1 MKIHTVIDYVEMR
14 MSGFKMT
21 HDKVLFVLE
30 SHSVQIFFGELCHE
44 FIGKTGSVGIVKTD
58 GDMSRRILLA
68 GHKSVYRLKGLH
80 HSGVVGYENLIVSDD
95 APCVGR
101 VFFRVV
107 KLSCHV
113 PHDIVKR
120 AAFKDSCK
128 HSLSPCWVLIF

>member
-14 MSGFKMT
+14 MFGFKMT
-21 HDKVLFVLE
+21 HDKILRVLE

-44 FIGKTGSVGIVKTD
+44 FIGKPGSVGLVKTY
-58 GDMSRRILLA
+58 GDMSRWILLA
-68 GHKSVYRLKGLH
+68 GHKSVYCLKGLH
-80 HSGVVGYENLIVSDD
+80 HLGIVGGENIIASDD

-107 KLSCHV
+107 KLARHI
-113 PHDIVKR
+113 PHDIVER

-128 HSLSPCWVLIF
+128 HSRSPCWV